1 MSNKTAKETA
11 KILSAVPNTKKVGRE
26 FLDVEILFTLG
37 KKKEVLKFG
46 YPLDTK
52 PAEIKKDIEKKIVV
66 REQERNPTKP
76 PQDTKEQKAATKTA
90 KAIEGI
96 TI

>member
-1 MSNKTAKETA
+1 MSDRKKETA
-11 KILSAVPNTKKVGRE
+11 KILSAVPNNKRKDRQ
-26 FLDVEILFTLG
+26 FLDVAVQFTLG

-52 PAEIKKDIEKKIVV
+52 PAEIKKDIAKKIVV
-66 REQERNPTKP
+66 REQERNRVEP
-76 PQDTKEQKAATKTA
+76 EISEEEKAANKTA